1 MIPWEKPNFLIS
13 LGITEI
19 LGFSEL
25 SVYTEVVQLKTYLQH
40 FELCL
45 FANIEKVMKFY
56 NLGDKAFETDLSS
69 SALSQNIKACF
80 ITRLMIIDQLVLQI
94 VLTLKSI

>member
-1 MIPWEKPNFLIS
+1 MGHVGPSGKKPTCNFLIS

-19 LGFSEL
+19 LGFSDL
-25 SVYTEVVQLKTYLQH
+25 SVYTEVVLLKTYLQH

-56 NLGDKAFETDLSS
+56 NLGDKTFETDLSS
-69 SALSQNIKACF
+69 SALSQNI
-80 ITRLMIIDQLVLQI
+80 TIDDY
-94 VLTLKSI
+94 